1 MSGRLKSLL
10 VAVFSVLALLFST
23 SALAQ
28 RENTNNDDK
37 YEYEELKRMSL
48 LEKSSIAQLIRNSF
62 RFYKKRK
69 ISGKNDKKRL
79 IDLMLKSRIKIGTST
94 VALAHAGRKYE

>member
-1 MSGRLKSLL
+1 MVYWYHGINMQTI
-10 VAVFSVLALLFST
+10 A
-23 SALAQ
+23 
-28 RENTNNDDK
+28 TNIRFDK

-69 ISGKNDKKRL
+69 NSGKNDKKRL